1 MGLIPD
7 RLGPKLGLFLVGMFA
22 VLGVATAA
30 LIIFGFE
37 RTRNDATQSSREG
50 LEQEGQRTLLRFT
63 TSQAA
68 YAQSQ
73 MEATA
78 GFAEQASSY
87 FTNARANR
95 PADPIPA
102 SALST
107 TAQGV
112 HYDANP
118 DRQSDV
124 VVPPGSELT
133 AAVLADV
140 GSSAV
145 LDDLFPTL
153 LAGFGGQARSSNFE
167 PISIYF
173 QSVNNVARIYP
184 RVPDI
189 EDLPPV
195 GDQLRASTLAVGPD
209 ENPQRATL
217 WSPPYADVSGRG
229 TVMSA
234 TVPVYDGST
243 FIGAMGVDFSLA
255 RLVAQI
261 EGIKPTTNGFAFYM
275 DEGGSLLPTTAQPRI
290 EAELDDARNTE
301 FAAVIQAVTDGRAE
315 VGRAEVDG
323 RDMFIAHVPLQGVG
337 GTLALAA
344 PVDEVTL
351 QAAAVESTIEDGSR
365 RTLFFALSGIALV
378 FLLTLG
384 VAGLLNRRL
393 VLQPIS
399 EIVDGTRALAA
410 GDLSQEIPVRSGDE
424 LGTLAASFNGMT
436 GVLRERTDD
445 LREREEQYRAVFEAS
460 SDGFVITRI
469 DDGAVVDVN
478 PAMCS
483 MHGYTREEMLRL
495 SPMQFIHEDDHH
507 LFGDYMAT
515 VAAGGDY
522 RCRARDVRKDGSLFH
537 VDVMGTPVTYRGTR
551 HILGMVRDITAQVET
566 ERILEERVEDR
577 TSELAALLQ
586 VSQSV
591 AAALDSKSVA
601 SAILTELAK
610 VSDYAGATL
619 AIVEGDDLVIVDSWG
634 PFREEVVGGPTSRVP
649 RSAIPV
655 EFWDAMEQAAP
666 LVVDDVR
673 GDSVLAQTYR
683 RVFRPFLE
691 LPSFAYIRSWIAV
704 PLVRQGRIAGMLT
717 ASHGQA
723 GHFTEENTRLILAA
737 ASQAA
742 VAMENARLFEQ
753 THERTGE
760 LQILVDVAQQL
771 SSTIE
776 LDPLLAVVLDQVQKV
791 AEYDRV
797 SVLLADEEGT
807 LQVHTTLRRAGDE
820 NLGAPPG
827 AKFPRSTG
835 PLFWATFERGQAVVI
850 EDVRAD
856 TPLAAEYRSAA
867 APQTDATLAATRS
880 WMGVPM
886 LANDR
891 LIGILAL
898 TSSVVSAYTERQGQ
912 LATAIA
918 SQAAVAIEN
927 ARLFSEAEERTRE
940 LSTLLDVSRN
950 VASTI
955 ELEPLLNLILDQV
968 KVVAP
973 FYRSAFMVLDGDD
986 LEVVAV
992 GTRQG
997 AEDPSYVNQLGVRV
1011 QAVGSPIWQRMDAGT
1026 PFVIDDIHGDSPEA
1040 IGYRMAVGAD
1050 ADTTFANMRGWMGVP
1065 IMLKDRAIGMLAL
1078 GSDQP
1083 NFYTEQHARLARAVT
1098 DQAAVAIENA
1108 RLFEQTGH
1116 QHRESAA
1123 LLQISNSL
1131 TSTLDLEQLVH
1142 VILEQ
1147 LHSVVEY
1154 TGSSVT
1160 IVSGGQLEV
1169 LASRV
1174 LDPPN
1179 TPNIRGARFNLDQ
1192 DSETWRAFRRLE
1204 TVVISDIYDD
1214 TTFAKEYRGTVGRQT
1229 LQTPTF
1235 GSIRSWMAVPLAIKG
1250 EVIGMLSLSRNE
1262 IGYFTP
1268 EHTRVA
1274 SAVGK
1279 QAALAIENARLYQHA
1294 AERTEELSTLLD
1306 VSSAVAST
1314 IELQPLLDVILEQ
1327 IHRVASYDG
1336 ATFFILHGDRLR
1348 AESFVTQ
1355 DDPNID
1361 LTTIGLEI
1369 PVAGSQLWDMASH
1382 GETMIIDDIYADT
1395 PTAAAF
1401 RAIAG
1406 PALKT
1411 RFQRIKSWLGIPL
1424 MRGGKPIGLLA
1435 LSGHTQGVFDVTDA
1449 RLARAVADRA
1459 ALAIENARL
1468 FTEASDRTRELSA
1481 LLDISKGIASTLDR
1495 GPLVGAILDQLK
1507 ELVDNNGA
1515 SIMLRNG
1522 DVLEIVD
1529 YDRSVPRNAASV
1541 QIPASFPIANMA
1553 PLWASMLAGDSVT
1566 VRDMQAND
1574 GARDV
1579 FRQAVG
1585 ESLLTGALSHVRA
1598 MLAVPLIVHDDVIG
1612 TLTISNQVP
1621 GFFTEE
1627 HARVARAVAD
1637 QAALALE
1644 NARLYEET
1652 SRRARETEALLRAD
1666 AELFRSLSLDDV
1678 FQALCDV
1685 AVDVLG
1691 VSKCM
1696 VTTIH
1701 DTTGRYTTRASR
1713 GVSQTALAQMARVRD
1728 RQPRVVLGSMTTP
1741 IVTPDAR
1748 AALPEMAGIFE
1759 MEGIIS
1765 TMDVPIRIEG
1775 QVRGDF
1781 ALAYTRRH
1789 QPGADEQRL
1798 FQALADR
1805 AAIAIQNAELYE
1817 RSQQVASLEERQR
1830 LARELHDSVSQ
1841 ALYGIALGARTA
1853 RTQLDRDPVK
1863 AVEPVEYVLQ
1873 LAEAGLAEMRALIF
1887 ELRPESLQT
1896 EGLVA
1901 AIEKHVASTKARY
1914 GLEVNAQL
1922 GVEPDVRL
1930 DVKEALYR
1938 VTQEALHNIVKHAQA
1953 RHVDV
1958 RLATAHGDITLEV
1971 SDDGRGFDPQGS
1983 YPGHVGLHSMRER
1996 VEKLHG
2002 TIGIESAPG
2011 AGSKVKVRI
2020 PLNGV

>member
-30 LIIFGFE
+30 LIVVGFQ
-37 RTRNDATQSSREG
+37 RTRDDATQSSRDG

-68 YAQSQ
+68 YAQAQ

-87 FTNARANR
+87 FINARSSR
-95 PADPIPA
+95 PTDPVEA
-102 SALST
+102 AALST

-124 VVPPGSELT
+124 VVLAGSELS
-133 AAVLADV
+133 AAVLDDV

-145 LDDLFPTL
+145 LDELFPTL

-189 EDLPPV
+189 EELPPV
-195 GDQLRASTLAVGPD
+195 GDDLRATTEAIGPD
-209 ENPQRATL
+209 ENPQRATI
-217 WSPPYADVSGRG
+217 WSPPYEDVSGRG

-234 TVPVYDGST
+234 LVPVYDGST

-261 EGIKPTTNGFAFYM
+261 EGIKPTTNGFAFYI
-275 DEGGSLLPTTAQPRI
+275 DEGGSLLPTTAQSQI
-290 EAELDDARNTE
+290 EAELNDARNAE
-301 FAAVIQAVTDGRAE
+301 FAAVIQAIRDGRAE
-315 VGRAEVDG
+315 VGRAEIGG
-323 RDMFIAHVPLQGVG
+323 RDMFVAHVPLQGVG

-365 RTLFFALSGIALV
+365 RTLLFALSGIALV

-384 VAGLLNRRL
+384 VAALLNRRL
-393 VLQPIS
+393 VLQPIA

-410 GDLSQEIPVRSGDE
+410 GNLSEEIPVRSGDE

-469 DDGAVVDVN
+469 DDGVVVDVN

-495 SPMQFIHEDDHH
+495 SPTQFIHEDDHH
-507 LFGDYMAT
+507 LFGDYVAT

-522 RCRARDVRKDGSLFH
+522 RCRARDIRKDGSLFH

-551 HILGMVRDITAQVET
+551 HILGLVRDITAQVET

-591 AAALDSKSVA
+591 AAALDIKSVA
-601 SAILTELAK
+601 AAILTELAK

-619 AIVEGDDLVIVDSWG
+619 AIVEDEDLVIIDSWG
-634 PFREEVVGGPTSRVP
+634 PFREEVVDGPTSRFP
-649 RSAIPV
+649 RSFIPPD
-655 EFWDAMEQAAP
+655 FWEVMERGAP
-666 LVVDDVR
+666 VIVDDVR
-673 GDSVLAQTYR
+673 DDSPLARSYR
-683 RVFRPFLE
+683 RVFKPFLE

-717 ASHGQA
+717 ASHDHP
-723 GHFTEENTRLILAA
+723 GHFSLENTGLILAA

-753 THERTGE
+753 TQERTGE

-771 SSTIE
+771 SSTID
-776 LDPLLAVVLDQVQKV
+776 LDPLLTVVLEQVKKV

-797 SVLLADEEGT
+797 SVLLADDEGT
-807 LQVHTTLRRAGDE
+807 LQVHTTLRRSGDE
-820 NLGAPPG
+820 HLGAPPG
-827 AKFPRSTG
+827 ARFPRSTG

-850 EDVRAD
+850 DDVRAD

-886 LANDR
+886 LLSDR
-891 LIGILAL
+891 LVGILAL
-898 TSSVVSAYTERQGQ
+898 TSSEVSAYTARQGQ

-918 SQAAVAIEN
+918 SQAAVVIEN
-927 ARLFSEAEERTRE
+927 ARLF
-940 LSTLLDVSRN
+940 D
-950 VASTI
+950 
-955 ELEPLLNLILDQV
+955 
-968 KVVAP
+968 
-973 FYRSAFMVLDGDD
+973 
-986 LEVVAV
+986 
-992 GTRQG
+992 
-997 AEDPSYVNQLGVRV
+997 
-1011 QAVGSPIWQRMDAGT
+1011 
-1026 PFVIDDIHGDSPEA
+1026 
-1040 IGYRMAVGAD
+1040 
-1050 ADTTFANMRGWMGVP
+1050 
-1065 IMLKDRAIGMLAL
+1065 
-1078 GSDQP
+1078 
-1083 NFYTEQHARLARAVT
+1083 
-1098 DQAAVAIENA
+1098 
-1108 RLFEQTGH
+1108 QTG
-1116 QHRESAA
+1116 QQSRESAA
-1123 LLQISNSL
+1123 LLEIAQSM
-1131 TSTLDLEQLVH
+1131 TSTLELSSLVR
-1142 VILEQ
+1142 VILAQ
-1147 LHSVVEY
+1147 LHTVVDY
-1154 TGSSVT
+1154 TGSSVV
-1160 IVSGGQLEV
+1160 IVDGDELEI
-1169 LASRV
+1169 LSSRV

-1179 TPNIRGARFNLDQ
+1179 TPEARGLRYPLDAN
-1192 DSETWRAFRRLE
+1192 SRTWQAFRRKQ
-1204 TVVISDIYDD
+1204 TVVIDDIYED
-1214 TTFAKEYRGTVGRQT
+1214 TIYAREYRNTITEEG
-1229 LQTPTF
+1229 LKTPSF
-1235 GSIRSWMAVPLAIKG
+1235 RMIRSWMAVPLVIKD
-1250 EVIGMLSLSRNE
+1250 EVIGMLSMSRNE
-1262 IGYFTP
+1262 PGYFTD
-1268 EHTRVA
+1268 EHVRVA
-1274 SAVGK
+1274 SSVGK
-1279 QAALAIENARLYQHA
+1279 QAALAIENARLYQR
-1294 AERTEELSTLLD
+1294 AELRTEELSTLLD
-1306 VSSAVAST
+1306 VSSAVSST
-1314 IELQPLLDVILEQ
+1314 IELEPLLDVILEQ
-1327 IHRVASYDG
+1327 IRRVAPYDG
-1336 ATFFILHGDRLR
+1336 ATFFILHGDKLR

-1355 DDPNID
+1355 EDPNID
-1361 LTTIGLEI
+1361 LTTIGIEI
-1369 PVAGSQLWDMASH
+1369 PVAGSALWEMASR

-1395 PTAAAF
+1395 TTAQAF
-1401 RAIAG
+1401 REIAG

-1411 RFQRIKSWLGIPL
+1411 RFRRIKSWLGIPL

-1435 LSGHTQGVFDVTDA
+1435 LSGHTERVFDATDA

-1495 GPLVGAILDQLK
+1495 GPLVVAILDQLR
-1507 ELVDNNGA
+1507 ELIDNNGA

-1522 DVLEIVD
+1522 DQLEIVD
-1529 YDRSVPRNAASV
+1529 YDRSVPRDAASV

-1553 PLWASMLAGDSVT
+1553 PLWTSMLAGNSVT

-1585 ESLLTGALSHVRA
+1585 ESLMTGALSHVRA

-1612 TLTISNQVP
+1612 TLTISNEEP

-1666 AELFRSLSLDDV
+1666 AELFRSLSVDDV

-1691 VSKCM
+1691 VGKCM
-1696 VTTIH
+1696 VTTIQ
-1701 DTTGRYTTRASR
+1701 DASGRYTTRASR
-1713 GVSQTALAQMARVRD
+1713 GVSQVALAQMARVREA
-1728 RQPRVVLGSMTTP
+1728 QPRAELGSMTTA
-1741 IVTPDAR
+1741 IVSADAR
-1748 AALPEMAGIFE
+1748 TERPEMAGIFE
-1759 MEGIIS
+1759 MESVIS

-1775 QVRGDF
+1775 QVRGVF
-1781 ALAYTRRH
+1781 GLAYTRRH
-1789 QPGADEQRL
+1789 EPGADEQRL

-1914 GLEVNAQL
+1914 GLEVDARL
-1922 GVEPDVRL
+1922 GIEPDVRL

-1958 RLATAHGDITLEV
+1958 LLATAHGDITLEV
-1971 SDDGRGFDPQGS
+1971 GDDGRGFDPQGS

-2011 AGSKVKVRI
+2011 AGSRVKVRI
-2020 PLNGV
+2020 PVNGA